1 MKVIWRSTDQ
11 WRSFQGQ
18 WSFQGKRVTSDQWR
32 SFHGQGSLQ
41 WSLQRSRV
49 ISRSK
54 VTLDQWRSFVKV
66 KGHFK
71 VKWFQGQRVTSDQ
84 WRSRVISRSKDHF
97 RSMKVIWR
105 SLVIFKVKGSLQ
117 INEDHLKVNRSMKGI
132 WRSRVISRSKGHF
145 RSMKVIS
152 RSRVIAMATS
162 KVKGHFRVKGSLQI
176 NEGHLNVKGTQFHV
190 VDRRAAVNSFFFWQR
205 CVWHQHQQQLQQLKR
220 PLCSVRDAEHWIRLA
235 CTECYKL
242 MNPPPTKEYNVAWS
256 RIFNSIATSEQQPD
270 MHHLTFHVTN
280 SIWGERGFIPVPWLI
295 HMSLQLCAIEKK
307 QCTQV
312 VQMLYGQSHW
322 GTVLL
327 LAPKV
332 V

>member
-1 MKVIWRSTDQ
+1 MSFEGQGWFQWSKGHFRSRRSFEGQWSFQGQRVNSDQWRSFQCQRVNSDQ

-18 WSFQGKRVTSDQWR
+18 QVNEG
-32 SFHGQGSLQ
+32 HL
-41 WSLQRSRV
+41 
-49 ISRSK
+49 
-54 VTLDQWRSFVKV
+54 KV

-71 VKWFQGQRVTSDQ
+71 
-84 WRSRVISRSKDHF
+84 I
-97 RSMKVIWR
+97 KV
-105 SLVIFKVKGSLQ
+105 L
-117 INEDHLKVNRSMKGI
+117 
-132 WRSRVISRSKGHF
+132 
-145 RSMKVIS
+145 
-152 RSRVIAMATS
+152 
-162 KVKGHFRVKGSLQI
+162 LQI

-190 VDRRAAVNSFFFWQR
+190 VDRRAAVFFWQR

-307 QCTQV
+307 TVYPSSPNVIWTVTLRYCSVVGTQSR
-312 VQMLYGQSHW
+312 LGGSW
-322 GTVLL
+322 GEGKDGWC
-327 LAPKV
+327 PKAYRGKWGKDGWYRK
-332 V
+332 